1 MKIDRITLSSY
12 DRMIHCQIDSY
23 HEDGNSFIQD
33 KIIAVTLMKSELEL
47 KTTNSDT

>member
-23 HEDGNSFIQD
+23 HEDGNSYH
-33 KIIAVTLMKSELEL
+33 T
-47 KTTNSDT
+47 

>member
-23 HEDGNSFIQD
+23 HEDGNNFIQD
-33 KIIAVTLMKSELEL
+33 KIISVTLMKSELEL